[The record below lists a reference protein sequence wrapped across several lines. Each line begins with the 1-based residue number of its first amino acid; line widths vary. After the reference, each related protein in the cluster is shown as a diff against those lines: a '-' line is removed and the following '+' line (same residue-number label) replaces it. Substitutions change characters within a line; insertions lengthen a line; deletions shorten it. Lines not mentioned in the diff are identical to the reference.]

1 MKRALFIGRF
11 QPFHVGHLSV
21 LHQSKILGWDEV
33 IIGIGSAQYSGLD
46 NNPFTYE
53 QRVKIIQASTQND
66 PELPKLH
73 ILALPDIHDDA
84 KWVAHVNTIIANNN
98 LSYDIV
104 FSGNANVY
112 TLFEKAGVSVKTI
125 QQTVDINSTTIRN
138 YIRTN
143 NPQWKAFIH
152 PNAQSLVATEPS
164 LTDEGA
170 E

>member
-1 MKRALFIGRF
+1 MNRALFIGRF
-11 QPFHVGHLSV
+11 QPFHLGHLSV
-21 LHQSKILGWDEV
+21 LQQSKILGSDEV
-33 IIGIGSAQYSGLD
+33 IIGVGSAQYSGLD

-53 QRVKIIQASTQND
+53 ERVKIINASTENNSD
-66 PELPKLH
+66 LPKLY
-73 ILALPDIHDDA
+73 IIPLPDIHDDA
-84 KWVAHVNTIIANNN
+84 KWVEHVNTIIKANN

-104 FSGNANVY
+104 FSGNSNVY
-112 TLFEKAGVSVKTI
+112 SLFEKAGVPVKTI

-152 PNAQSLVATEPS
+152 PSAQPLVANEPS
-164 LTDEGA
+164 LIDEGA